1 MKSAGSCAVLILSA
15 HLSANLF
22 LKRREEVIMSFNGKV
37 FLILAAAILLIGT
50 GGAVQAA
57 DTTDLAFALH
67 TAPGGPEHAA
77 VEVFKGLVESRSKG
91 RLTVTMFP
99 GAQLG
104 GERDNL
110 EQLKQGEVALTLSGD
125 LCVSLYAPKY
135 SPTIIPF
142 VFPSVED
149 VFEAWDGMIGKNIR
163 ENFMKNGGVHLL
175 GVQRRGSR
183 MLTAK
188 KAIPTPAEVEG
199 LKIRVPEIPT
209 WVEVWRELGALPTV
223 VAWPEVFGALQT
235 GVVEAQENPLYLIY
249 TTKLYEVQSYVM
261 LTAHVHA
268 AFHWLMS
275 DKVLSSLPADLQKIV
290 QDSAAQAA
298 EYGDM
303 LTAKQEEGYKKKLK
317 EAGMTVLA
325 VDVQPFIEKAKPAIE
340 RIRKNWAP
348 GVYEEVQ
355 KIISN

>member
-1 MKSAGSCAVLILSA
+1 MRLSKKIMFVISAV
-15 HLSANLF
+15 
-22 LKRREEVIMSFNGKV
+22 V
-37 FLILAAAILLIGT
+37 FMFSLT
-50 GGAVQAA
+50 GASQAA
-57 DTTDLAFALH
+57 DPIELSFAIH
-67 TAPGGPEHAA
+67 TAPGGPDHAA

-91 RLTVTMFP
+91 RLKVAMFP
-99 GAQLG
+99 GGQLG

-125 LCVSLYAPKY
+125 LCVSFYAAEY
-135 SPTIIPF
+135 GATIIPF
-142 VFPSVED
+142 VFPSVEN
-149 VFEAWDGMIGKNIR
+149 VFEAWDGMIGKSIKK
-163 ENFMKNGGVHLL
+163 NFMEKGGIHLV

-188 KAIPTPAEVEG
+188 KSIKTPAELSG

-209 WVEVWRELGALPTV
+209 WVEVWREMGALPTV

-249 TTKLYEVQSYVM
+249 TTKLYEVQSNVM

-275 DKVLSSLPADLQKIV
+275 DKVLTSLPKDLQQIV
-290 QDSAAQAA
+290 IESATQAA

-303 LTAKQEEGYKKKLK
+303 LTARQEESYKIKLAK
-317 EAGMTVLA
+317 AGMNVVS
-325 VDVQPFIEKAKPAIE
+325 VDVKPFIEKAKPAIE
-340 RIRKNWAP
+340 RIRQKWAP

-355 KIISN
+355 KIISK